1 MPRPSL
7 RQIETFK
14 AVLECGGVGRAAE
27 VLHISQPAV
36 SKLVSH
42 FEHAIGFAVFH
53 RIKGRLI
60 ATTEGQL
67 LYEEIDRIFSGIEQ
81 ITRTAEAL
89 RSSRSGQ
96 LRVGAMPGLSTG
108 FVQFVTIPFL
118 TARPN
123 IRLEVHARS
132 SQILTNWLLSRQ
144 IDVAFPNTLL
154 EHSEIGSEVLAR
166 NRLVCILSA
175 RHALTR
181 RRTLT
186 PLDLGKEP
194 IVSFADNSLIAA
206 RVSRAFSEAGLTL
219 TKRVTATSA
228 ATVCSYVA
236 GGLGFAI
243 VDPLH
248 IPPQHPGIVV
258 RPFEPAIENELV
270 MALPRGLGLNA
281 LAQTFAGEVR
291 RLVRTRAVQ
300 SELLSVQL

>member
-36 SKLVSH
+36 SKLITH
-42 FEHAIGFAVFH
+42 FEHAIGFALFH
-53 RIKGRLI
+53 RIKGRLV
-60 ATTEGQL
+60 ATAEGQL

-96 LRVGAMPGLSTG
+96 LRIGVMPGLSTG

-118 TARPN
+118 TTRPDV
-123 IRLEVHARS
+123 RLEVHARS
-132 SQILTNWLLSRQ
+132 SQVLTNWLLSRQ
-144 IDVAFPNTLL
+144 IDVAFPNMLL

-175 RHALTR
+175 RHALAR
-181 RRTLT
+181 RKTLT
-186 PLDLGKEP
+186 PLDLAKEP
-194 IVSFADNSLIAA
+194 IVSFGDNSLIAA
-206 RVSRAFSEAGLTL
+206 RVLRAFSEAGLTP
-219 TKRVTATSA
+219 TKRISATSA
-228 ATVCSYVA
+228 ATVCAYVA
-236 GGLGFAI
+236 AGVGFAV

-248 IPPQHPGIVV
+248 IPPQHPGIVA
-258 RPFEPAIENELV
+258 RRFEPAIENELV
-270 MALPRGLGLNA
+270 MALPRGLRLNA

-291 RLVRTRAVQ
+291 RLVRSRAGSSQ
-300 SELLSVQL
+300 PLSVEL